1 MTSSNDTTTA
11 TRKNADD
18 IVLCSPLRT
27 PVGRYGGAFVDVPV
41 QDLASTVVR
50 EIVSRTGIT
59 GDDVDDVIL
68 GHANPNG
75 SAPALGRIVAL
86 DSGLGESVPGMQL
99 DRRCGAGLQAV
110 ATAAGHIACGAADL
124 IIAGGA
130 ESMSRTEYTVDSS
143 VRWGTKGGDMTFR
156 DRLSEARATAGGKDH
171 PIPGGMIE
179 TAENLRREYSI
190 TREAQDEL
198 SAESHRRAVEARD
211 GGIFAEEIVPVTV
224 PGKRRKDPE
233 VVVDADEHM
242 RPGTTVEKLSGLR
255 PVMGR
260 QDDEATVTAGNASG
274 QNDGAAAMIVT
285 SRAKAESLG
294 LTPMARLAGWAVAG
308 VAPETMG
315 IGPAPATAKVLE
327 RLDLGLD
334 DMDLIELNEAFAAQA
349 LAVLSE
355 WGIDADDPRLNVHGS
370 GISLGHPVGAT
381 GARMLVT
388 LCHEMAR
395 RDDARRGLA
404 TMCIG
409 GGQGLAAVLE
419 KE

>member
-1 MTSSNDTTTA
+1 MTSTDNAAPTTA
-11 TRKNADD
+11 KNPDD
-18 IVLCSPLRT
+18 VVLCCPLRT

-41 QDLASTVVR
+41 QDLAATVVSAII
-50 EIVSRTGIT
+50 ERTGI
-59 GDDVDDVIL
+59 DPADVDDLIL
-68 GHANPNG
+68 GQANPNG
-75 SAPALGRIVAL
+75 AAPALGRVVAL
-86 DSGLGESVPGMQL
+86 DAGLGESVPGMQL
-99 DRRCGAGLQAV
+99 DRRCGSGLQAI
-110 ATAAGHIACGAADL
+110 ATAAAHIAAGAAEL

-130 ESMSRTEYTVDSS
+130 ESMSRTEYTVDST
-143 VRWGTKGGDMTFR
+143 VRWGAKGGDMTFR

-190 TREAQDEL
+190 TRQAQDEL

-211 GGIFAEEIVPVTV
+211 GGIFAEEIAPVAV
-224 PGKRRKDPE
+224 PGKRRNDPPTII
-233 VVVDADEHM
+233 DADEHM
-242 RPGTTVEKLSGLR
+242 RPGTTVEKLSSLR

-260 QDDEATVTAGNASG
+260 QDDRATVTAGNASG
-274 QNDGAAAMIVT
+274 QNDGAAGMIVT
-285 SRAKAESLG
+285 TRAKAKELG
-294 LTPMARLAGWAVAG
+294 LKPIASLAGWAVAG

-315 IGPAPATAKVLE
+315 IGPAPATAKVLA
-327 RLDLGLD
+327 RLGLTLD
-334 DMDLIELNEAFAAQA
+334 DIDIIELNEAFAAQA
-349 LAVLSE
+349 LAVLAE
-355 WGIDADDPRLNVHGS
+355 WGVSADDPRLNPHGS

-388 LCHEMAR
+388 LSHELRR
-395 RDDARRGLA
+395 RDDARYGLA